1 MHKIHSDVIGGY
13 LMFTQM
19 QIFEVE
25 PGYSYVVERTQI
37 IDGVYLEVFKQ
48 PGYEDDAILYIG
60 DNEIL
65 FKWDDEAR
73 SIFSELDTT
82 EPIELLAILAQAPKV
97 LA

>member
-1 MHKIHSDVIGGY
+1 MMI
-13 LMFTQM
+13 QM
-19 QIFEVE
+19 QIVEIE
-25 PGYSYVVERTQI
+25 PGYSYIVERTQLL
-37 IDGVYLEVFKQ
+37 DGVRLEVFKQ

-73 SIFSELDTT
+73 SIFSELDTA

-97 LA
+97 FA

>member
-1 MHKIHSDVIGGY
+1 
-13 LMFTQM
+13 MFTQM
-19 QIFEVE
+19 QIIEIA
-25 PGYSYVVERTQI
+25 PNYSYVVERTQI

-82 EPIELLAILAQAPKV
+82 EPIELLAILAQSPKV

>member
-1 MHKIHSDVIGGY
+1 MI
-13 LMFTQM
+13 TQM

-25 PGYSYVVERTQI
+25 PGYSYIVERTQI

-65 FKWDDEAR
+65 FKWNEEAQ
-73 SIFSELDTT
+73 SIFFELDTC
-82 EPIELLAILAQAPKV
+82 EPIELLTILAQAPKV
-97 LA
+97 

>member
-1 MHKIHSDVIGGY
+1 
-13 LMFTQM
+13 MFTQM
-19 QIFEVE
+19 QIVEIE
-25 PGYSYVVERTQI
+25 PGYSYVVERTQFL
-37 IDGVYLEVFKQ
+37 DGVHLEVFRQ

-60 DNEIL
+60 NNEIL

-73 SIFSELDTT
+73 LIFSALDTA

>member
-1 MHKIHSDVIGGY
+1 
-13 LMFTQM
+13 MFTQM

-25 PGYSYVVERTQI
+25 PGYSYVVERTQV

-48 PGYEDDAILYIG
+48 PGYEDDAVLHIG

-73 SIFSELDTT
+73 SIFSELDTA

>member
-1 MHKIHSDVIGGY
+1 
-13 LMFTQM
+13 MFTQM

-25 PGYSYVVERTQI
+25 PGYSYVVERTQV

-48 PGYEDDAILYIG
+48 PGYEDDAVLYIG

-65 FKWDDEAR
+65 FKWSDEAS
-73 SIFSELDTT
+73 SIFSELDTA